1 MLTTSPAT
9 RVWLAAGATDLRAGF
24 DRLCILAE
32 SVLGQQASSGHLF
45 VFCNASRT
53 RVRILYFDG
62 TGLWLLT
69 KRLERGRFA
78 WPAAARD
85 ADPAVPRRM
94 TLSHSEL
101 LMLLSGI
108 DLAGTTRRSWWRKE
122 QVPPKVAETTRNG
135 SCSYAPGSGT

>member
-78 WPAAARD
+78 WPAAALD

-122 QVPPKVAETTRNG
+122 QAPLKTAANTRNG
-135 SCSYAPGSGT
+135 YCSHASGSVE

>member
-24 DRLCILAE
+24 DRLCVLAE

-78 WPAAARD
+78 WPAAALD

-122 QVPPKVAETTRNG
+122 QAPLKAAADTRNRYCSHASG
-135 SCSYAPGSGT
+135 SVE

>member
-24 DRLCILAE
+24 DRLCVLAE
-32 SVLGQQASSGHLF
+32 AVLGQQASSGHLF

-78 WPAAARD
+78 WPAATLD

-122 QVPPKVAETTRNG
+122 QAPLKAAADTRNRYCSHPSG
-135 SCSYAPGSGT
+135 SVE

>member
-32 SVLGQQASSGHLF
+32 AVLGQQASSGHLF

-78 WPAAARD
+78 WPAAALD

-122 QVPPKVAETTRNG
+122 QAPLKAAANTRNG
-135 SCSYAPGSGT
+135 SCFHASGGVE

>member
-78 WPAAARD
+78 WPAAALD

-122 QVPPKVAETTRNG
+122 QAPLKAAANTRNG
-135 SCSYAPGSGT
+135 YCSHASGSVE